1 MVAIFLAVS
10 NDVIDVFLMSLL
22 STLHIFHTYF

>member
-22 STLHIFHTYF
+22 STLNIFHTYF